1 MIRDKC
7 EEDLSAKLIPHT
19 SWECV
24 DSASWTSYR
33 KRLNSYTP
41 DHPWNALGDKELLEK
56 LGGYTRETSDSQE
69 GLTLAGLLMFGTD
82 DAIRKFFRTHQLNYY
97 EYDGREETDPDRR
110 WIDRIYPDGTWSGN
124 LYQFFFRILPRLT
137 ESIKKPFRLNHDLTA
152 QGETTAHKAIREALA
167 NTIVHADYRGEGG
180 LIIKKYPDRLVL
192 TNPGTLLLSKER
204 IFRGGISKCRNISLQ
219 TMFQRIGIV
228 EKAGSGIDVILRGW
242 MEQCLMPP
250 EVLETTDPPQV
261 TWTLPFIGIIPQSS
275 AEKLEQLIGSEQ
287 YQTLTLAE
295 RMILLI
301 AFEKNAIS
309 HADIHELLPMLHP
322 SDLTKILQVLVDRGY
337 LLSEGRTRAKKYK
350 LASPTNTRNN
360 SQMSQLSGEMSQLSS
375 EMSQLSSEM
384 SQLSSEMSQLPESA
398 CLVRKKL
405 KCKQEELEK
414 AILDLCRNTWTD
426 SYQLAKFL
434 EREKRTLQRILKTM
448 VLHGLLDARF
458 PQHPSH
464 PQQAYRTRQ
473 TLTEHS

>member
-1 MIRDKC
+1 MVKKHFGKKVPIWNSKN
-7 EEDLSAKLIPHT
+7 
-19 SWECV
+19 
-24 DSASWTSYR
+24 R
-33 KRLNSYTP
+33 KP
-41 DHPWNALGDKELLEK
+41 K
-56 LGGYTRETSDSQE
+56 
-69 GLTLAGLLMFGTD
+69 
-82 DAIRKFFRTHQLNYY
+82 
-97 EYDGREETDPDRR
+97 
-110 WIDRIYPDGTWSGN
+110 
-124 LYQFFFRILPRLT
+124 
-137 ESIKKPFRLNHDLTA
+137 
-152 QGETTAHKAIREALA
+152 GETTAHKAIREALA

-192 TNPGTLLLSKER
+192 TNPGTLLLSRER

-360 SQMSQLSGEMSQLSS
+360 SQMSQLSGEMSQLSGEMS
-375 EMSQLSSEM
+375 QLSGEMSQLSSEMSQLPGEM

-414 AILDLCRNTWTD
+414 AILDLCRDTWTD